1 MDEAIPAVEEVLK
14 HQSLGT
20 AINRPRVHDFAG
32 PAKYL
37 ATMQA
42 ADYQL
47 GVFGFKTYSIVPGNH
62 AYFVYLY
69 DAESGDLLAIFQAD
83 KLGQFRTGAAT
94 GVAMKYMARE
104 EAASVGILG
113 SGFQART
120 QLEAVCKV
128 RPITSAR
135 VYSPNPDNR
144 NGYAQEMSQRLG
156 IEVTPV
162 ESARRVVQGADIL
175 ITVTSSQTPVVEGE
189 WLEPGVHITA
199 VGGANPYLSELDSD
213 VLKRADLL
221 VADDIAQLR
230 IESGEF
236 MMPAARGEILWEQ
249 VRELWQIVSGAV
261 PGRRS
266 PEDITVF
273 KSLGMALWDIAVAKA
288 TYDKAVAQ
296 GIGKTLGD

>member
-20 AINRPRVHDFAG
+20 AINRPRVHDYAG

-62 AYFVYLY
+62 AYFVYLF

-83 KLGQFRTGAAT
+83 KLG
-94 GVAMKYMARE
+94 
-104 EAASVGILG
+104 
-113 SGFQART
+113 
-120 QLEAVCKV
+120 

-144 NGYAQEMSQRLG
+144 NAYAQEMSQCLG

-199 VGGANPYLSELDSD
+199 VGGANPYVSELDSD
-213 VLKRADLL
+213 VLQRADLL
-221 VADDIAQLR
+221 VADEIAQLR

-266 PEDITVF
+266 PEDITLF
-273 KSLGMALWDIAVAKA
+273 KSLGMALWDVAAGKAV
-288 TYDKAVAQ
+288 YDKAIIQ
-296 GIGKTLGD
+296 GVGRELGS